1 LTKLYLHK
9 VFDGWMQKYFPQNP
23 FERYADVRVCHCRT
37 EREAEQLLGA
47 ISQGMQRIELTLHR
61 ETAKIVYCGRRKLAS
76 TNAQSSEFLGF
87 TFRRRT
93 VKRKDGKLVPGIE
106 PAISNK
112 AKKAIVTTMRAWNV
126 RRLSRLSIVTLSKR
140 LNPQIR
146 GWFTYYGAFYPSA
159 LQGIREAIECRL
171 TKWLK
176 GKYPQKRSRRL
187 KAYSWLTQIKQWRPT
202 LFAHW

>member
-1 LTKLYLHK
+1 GEAIGHGLYDWIL
-9 VFDGWMQKYFPQNP
+9 Q
-23 FERYADVRVCHCRT
+23 RT
-37 EREAEQLLGA
+37 ETAQTQRWIAAE
-47 ISQGMQRIELTLHR
+47 
-61 ETAKIVYCGRRKLAS
+61 CGREGLLENS
-76 TNAQSSEFLGF
+76 
-87 TFRRRT
+87 
-93 VKRKDGKLVPGIE
+93 KDGGLKHLTTT
-106 PAISNK
+106 
-112 AKKAIVTTMRAWNV
+112 VTTMRAWNV

-171 TKWLK
+171 TKWVK
-176 GKYPQKRSRRL
+176 GKYPRKRSRRL